1 MFVALVLIFVAI
13 GWALSAYF
21 AMDPMV
27 GMGVF
32 FALAM
37 LMNLVS
43 FFFADRIVLAA
54 YRARIVSEGEAPR
67 LFGIVRGV
75 ADKAGVPMPRVA
87 VIPTETPNAFATG
100 RNPEHAVVAATE
112 GLLRTM
118 GDDELEGVIA
128 HEMAHVRNRDVLVMT
143 VAATVAGAI
152 AFMARWAI
160 FSSLYGN
167 RRSQGNGLVL
177 IIAAITAPIAAMLV
191 QLAISRSREYGADA
205 GGASITGKPWALANA
220 LQRLEGENR
229 RHPMG
234 FGNPASSSLFIVNP
248 FTRSAFTS
256 MFSTHPPMDERI
268 ARLRAMK

>member
-13 GWALSAYF
+13 GWALSTYF

-54 YRARIVSEGEAPR
+54 YRARIVDERESPR
-67 LFGIVRGV
+67 LFGIVRAV
-75 ADKAGVPMPRVA
+75 AGKAGVPMPRVA

-160 FSSLYGN
+160 FSSIYGN
-167 RRSQGNGLVL
+167 RRSEGNGLVL
-177 IIAAITAPIAAMLV
+177 LVAAITAPIAAMLV

-205 GGASITGKPWALANA
+205 TGASITGNPQALADA
-220 LQRLEGENR
+220 LQRLERENKR
-229 RHPMG
+229 RPMG

-248 FTRSAFTS
+248 FTRSAFVS

-268 ARLRAMK
+268 RRLRAM